1 MLNIVICGAPG
12 SGKGTQ
18 SKLIAEKYN
27 LKHLSTGDMLR
38 NEIKL
43 QTEIGKKAEE
53 FISRGQLVP
62 DEMII
67 AMLDHVLD
75 KEMYHY
81 KGIIL
86 DGFPRTYAQAEA
98 LEKLLKKRNEEI
110 SLLLDLKVNDEEL
123 ISRLLKRAEISN
135 RSDDKLDVIR
145 KRLEIYYQNADEVN
159 NFYKKTNKYVAI
171 EGIGTVEEIFSRISQ
186 IIDSKINS
194 W

>member
-1 MLNIVICGAPG
+1 MLNIIICGAPG

-43 QTEIGKKAEE
+43 QTEIGKKAEQ

-62 DEMII
+62 DEMIV

-86 DGFPRTYAQAEA
+86 DGFPRTFAQAEA

-194 W
+194 

>member
-1 MLNIVICGAPG
+1 MLNIIICGAPG

-27 LKHLSTGDMLR
+27 LKHLSTGDILR

-43 QTEIGKKAEE
+43 QTEIGKKAEQ
-53 FISRGQLVP
+53 FISKGQLVP
-62 DEMII
+62 DEII
-67 AMLDHVLD
+67 ITMLDHILD
-75 KEMYHY
+75 KEMNHH

-98 LEKLLKKRNEEI
+98 LERLLQKRNEEI
-110 SLLLDLKVNDEEL
+110 TLLLDLKVNDEEL

-145 KRLEIYYQNADEVN
+145 KRLEIYHQNADEVN
-159 NFYKKTNKYVAI
+159 NFYKKLNKYVAI

-186 IIDSKINS
+186 VIDSKINS
-194 W
+194 R

>member
-1 MLNIVICGAPG
+1 MLNIIICGAPG

-86 DGFPRTYAQAEA
+86 DGFPRTFAQAEA

-194 W
+194 

>member
-1 MLNIVICGAPG
+1 MLNIIICGAPG

-171 EGIGTVEEIFSRISQ
+171 EGVGTVEEIFSRISQ
-186 IIDSKINS
+186 IIDSKINN
-194 W
+194 